1 MSDETGER
9 MTTES
14 RRNVKVVEQVY
25 EAFAKR
31 DLPAIFGLFTPDI
44 EISQSNEVPWGG
56 IYHGHEGAQRF
67 FSKLTQAIN
76 STVSLERF
84 IDAGEQVVAVG
95 RTRGSVNHTGERY
108 DVPIAHVWTVS
119 NERVSRVRFYIDN
132 PSMLEAL

>member
-1 MSDETGER
+1 

-14 RRNVKVVEQVY
+14 RRNVRVVEQVY

-56 IYHGHEGAQRF
+56 TYRGHEGARQF

-84 IDAGEQVVAVG
+84 IDAGDRVVAVG
-95 RTRGSVNHTGERY
+95 RTRGSVNHTGGHY
-108 DVPIAHVWTVS
+108 DVAIAHVWTVS
-119 NERVSRVRFYIDN
+119 DERVSRVQFYIDN
-132 PSMLEAL
+132 PSMLKVL